1 MILVELFSTEM
12 TFSMTLQPIALF
24 GLVSSRTIPWSSM
37 GDVGVIFYPCVVG
50 WRLAWRLWRTCPLP
64 WSQECSWSVN
74 YWTTDPTT
82 APVLLLITCWN
93 WNLENV
99 CHQHQQHIWIS
110 GYLPGHLTYLCINI
124 NNSNSGILISTPHLQ
139 MKKLVNS
146 FPPFLL
152 IIRKAHEHIKYT
164 NPEVFSNPFTAILL
178 TNEAD
183 TNSPLA
189 RTGYMVSITKMINT
203 EFY

>member
-12 TFSMTLQPIALF
+12 TFSMTLQPT
-24 GLVSSRTIPWSSM
+24 VWSSFKPNHTM
-37 GDVGVIFYPCVVG
+37 IVHGWCWCHILPLCCWLETGMETMTDLSPPVVPGMLLECELLDHWPQPC
-50 WRLAWRLWRTCPLP
+50 TM
-64 WSQECSWSVN
+64 S
-74 YWTTDPTT
+74 

-152 IIRKAHEHIKYT
+152 IIRKAH
-164 NPEVFSNPFTAILL
+164 
-178 TNEAD
+178 
-183 TNSPLA
+183 
-189 RTGYMVSITKMINT
+189 
-203 EFY
+203 